1 MEKLQAALDAAR
13 QKRVGQS
20 PSVSD
25 PIQKRLGD
33 DVSVWEALK
42 PCEISDSALRTNRIY
57 AHKAGVK
64 STPFD
69 ILRTKLL
76 LLMRQNN
83 WTRLA
88 ITSPTPNSGKTTIAC
103 NLALGFGRQRDLN
116 TMLFD
121 LDLRDPSV
129 SEFLEVSSDSS
140 LGDVFNNQIDFS
152 EHALRIGDNIA
163 VSMCSRLEDDP
174 TRLLLSEET
183 AECLEDIQGTY
194 QPDIMIFDLPSVL
207 SGDDARAFFKNVDCA
222 LIVVRAD
229 ATHYGQFDQC
239 EKEIAENTNVIG
251 VVMNACRNHRAI
263 EDS

>member
-13 QKRVGQS
+13 QKRAGQS
-20 PSVSD
+20 PSETD
-25 PIQKRLGD
+25 PTGRRLLD
-33 DVSVWEALK
+33 DLPVWEALK
-42 PCEISDSALRTNRIY
+42 SCEVSDTTLRSKRIY
-57 AHKAGVK
+57 AQRAGVK

-103 NLALGFGRQRDLN
+103 NLALGFGRQRDLK

-140 LGDVFNNQIDFS
+140 LGDVFNNQIEFS
-152 EHALRIGDNIA
+152 EHALRLGDNVA
-163 VSMCSRLEDDP
+163 VSMCTRLEDDP

-183 AECLEDIQGTY
+183 AECLEDIQRAY

-251 VVMNACRNHRAI
+251 VVLNACRNHRTI